1 MEFAVPVIRYFVTA
15 EEGDVALADLL
26 VSGATQLDHAE
37 IAVASDSVEAP
48 PRDYFLL
55 QGLIKN
61 QSNISL
67 PFVLLRVYLEEKLID
82 QRLVRDLK
90 PDEERP
96 FESSVYNGSS
106 DPRKIYL
113 FLYDL
118 TQKSSRLLF
127 IKEVKLIPTGDK

>member
-1 MEFAVPVIRYFVTA
+1 
-15 EEGDVALADLL
+15 
-26 VSGATQLDHAE
+26 
-37 IAVASDSVEAP
+37 
-48 PRDYFLL
+48 
-55 QGLIKN
+55 
-61 QSNISL
+61 
-67 PFVLLRVYLEEKLID
+67 LRVYLEEKLID

-118 TQKSSRLLF
+118 TQKPSRLLF
-127 IKEVKLIPTGDK
+127 IKEVKIIPAGDK